1 MSSIKNK
8 ELFCFIA
15 VAVIVFACFLPD
27 INNAMLDWDDAGYV
41 IENDLVRNLSA
52 DSIMRAFT
60 ETRNYYW
67 APLTWISLSI
77 DHAFWGLNPLGYH
90 LTNNAI
96 HALNAGLFFFIC
108 IQLLKLSS
116 VSDPRC
122 CDESGWIVPGLS
134 LSAAL
139 LWGVHPM
146 RVESVAWI
154 AERKDV
160 LSSLFGLASIL
171 AYLYYAR
178 AQKDNTT
185 APFYSSRCYWL
196 MFVLYILSMMSKATL
211 MLLPLLLLII
221 DWYPLRRWQGSRMAL
236 ITEKLPLLLVSGA
249 VSVITFKA
257 MQFSSVSLSEINM
270 VARILTAFKSMLAY
284 LRLTLIPADI
294 SPVYF
299 HPTKVTFDAEGL
311 VAILLVVGITA
322 LAVLQVRRHPWLFA
336 SWFFF
341 MVAVFPVLGL
351 AQSGPTAQAL
361 RFSYIPTMPFYLLA
375 VAAAG
380 QALRQTYRTR
390 TIRAALLIGLVSV
403 LAVLVSVTVR
413 DIGYW
418 RNDIT
423 LWSRVIE
430 LQPRKFGKAYYQ
442 RALFYIRAGDYQ
454 SALPDATE
462 ALNIALAK
470 KYVDVHEIYALRA
483 RILWV
488 LRDAAGA
495 IADYTA
501 AIERTDPMHGVVYFE
516 ERGAIYQVLGDS
528 ARAGQDFE
536 QARRSR
542 EWK

>member
-1 MSSIKNK
+1 MSAFRNK

-15 VAVIVFACFLPD
+15 VVGFVFTCFLPD
-27 INNAMLDWDDAGYV
+27 INNAMLDWDDVGYV
-41 IENDLVRNLSA
+41 VENDLVRNLSA

-90 LTNNAI
+90 LTNNVI

-116 VSDPRC
+116 VSDPRYF
-122 CDESGWIVPGLS
+122 DEGGWIVPGLS

-171 AYLYYAR
+171 TYLYYAR
-178 AQKDNTT
+178 AQRDGATV
-185 APFYSSRCYWL
+185 PFYVSRRYWQ
-196 MFVLYILSMMSKATL
+196 MFILYILSMMSKATL

-221 DWYPLRRWQGSRMAL
+221 DWYPLRRWQGSRMAM

-249 VSVITFKA
+249 VSVITFRA
-257 MQFSSVSLSEINM
+257 MQYSSVSLSEINM

-284 LRLTLIPADI
+284 LRLTLLPVDI
-294 SPVYF
+294 SPVYI
-299 HPTKVTFDAEGL
+299 HPTKVAFDAEGI
-311 VAILLVVGITA
+311 VAILLVSGITA
-322 LAVLQVRRHPWLFA
+322 LAVLQVRRYPWLFA

-341 MVAVFPVLGL
+341 IVAIFPVLGL

-380 QALRQTYRTR
+380 QALQQTFRAKI
-390 TIRAALLIGLVSV
+390 IRAALLIGLVSV

-413 DIGYW
+413 DIEYW

-442 RALFYIRAGDYQ
+442 RALFYVQAGDYQ

-470 KYVDVHEIYALRA
+470 KYVDVHEVYALRA

-501 AIERTDPMHGVVYFE
+501 AIERTDAMHGVVYFE
-516 ERGAIYQVLGDS
+516 ERGAIYQAMGDS
-528 ARAGQDFE
+528 VRAGQDFE